1 MKNSIMDTKFDRRIL
16 LLNKIIIVFIVLM
29 TLLPLL
35 YIVVA
40 SFMDPK
46 VLVSRGISFNPA
58 DWTVEGYQRV
68 FSDQSILRGFINSL
82 LYSFGFAALTVLLSV
97 FTAYP
102 LSKKDLVGR
111 RWINYFLIVTMFFG
125 GGLVP
130 TYLLV
135 KELGMLNTPWA
146 IIVPGAVNVWNIILA
161 RAYFQGL
168 PEELVEAAVI
178 DGANDL
184 QIFFK
189 IMLPLAKPIMF
200 VLFLYAFV
208 GQWNSYFDAMIYIKD
223 PNLEPLQLVL
233 RKILIQSQPGQDMI
247 GAQAAM
253 NEMKRLAELIKYAT
267 IVISSL
273 PLIVMYPFFQNT
285 LIKELWLVHLKDK
298 KRKNKRSFLMKFKTF
313 SKSAVLLTA
322 SLAVLAACGSKNTA
336 SSPDYKLEGVTFPL
350 QEKKTLKFMTASSP
364 LSPKD
369 PNEKLILQRLEKE
382 TGVHIDWTNYQSD
395 FAEKRNLDI
404 SSGDLPDAIH
414 NDGASDVDL
423 MNWAKKGV
431 IIPVEDLID
440 KYMPN
445 LKKILDEKPEY
456 KALMTAP
463 DGHIYSFPWIEELGD
478 GKESIHSVND
488 MAWINKDWLKKL
500 GLEMPKT
507 TDDLIKVLEAFKNGD
522 PNGNGEADEI
532 PFSFISGNGNEDFK
546 FLFAAFGIGDN
557 DDHLVVGNDGKVDF
571 TADNDNY
578 KEGVKFIRQLQEK
591 GLIDKEAFEHD
602 WNSYIAKGHDQKFG
616 VYFTWDKNNVTG
628 SNESYD
634 VLPVLAGPS
643 GQKHVARTN
652 GMGFARDKMVITSV
666 NKNLELTAKWID
678 AQYAPLQSVQNNWG
692 TYGDDKQQNI
702 FELDQASNSLKHLP
716 LNGTAPAELRQKTE
730 VGGPLAILDSYYG
743 KVTTMPDDAK
753 WRLDLIKEYY
763 VPYMSNVNNYPRVFM
778 TQEDLDKIA
787 HIEAD
792 MNDYIYRKRAEWIV
806 NGNID
811 TEWDDYKK
819 ELEKYGLSDY
829 LAIKQKYYDQYQA
842 NKN

>member
-1 MKNSIMDTKFDRRIL
+1 
-16 LLNKIIIVFIVLM
+16 
-29 TLLPLL
+29 
-35 YIVVA
+35 
-40 SFMDPK
+40 
-46 VLVSRGISFNPA
+46 
-58 DWTVEGYQRV
+58 
-68 FSDQSILRGFINSL
+68 
-82 LYSFGFAALTVLLSV
+82 
-97 FTAYP
+97 
-102 LSKKDLVGR
+102 
-111 RWINYFLIVTMFFG
+111 
-125 GGLVP
+125 
-130 TYLLV
+130 
-135 KELGMLNTPWA
+135 
-146 IIVPGAVNVWNIILA
+146 
-161 RAYFQGL
+161 
-168 PEELVEAAVI
+168 
-178 DGANDL
+178 
-184 QIFFK
+184 
-189 IMLPLAKPIMF
+189 
-200 VLFLYAFV
+200 
-208 GQWNSYFDAMIYIKD
+208 
-223 PNLEPLQLVL
+223 
-233 RKILIQSQPGQDMI
+233 
-247 GAQAAM
+247 
-253 NEMKRLAELIKYAT
+253 
-267 IVISSL
+267 
-273 PLIVMYPFFQNT
+273 
-285 LIKELWLVHLKDK
+285 
-298 KRKNKRSFLMKFKTF
+298 MKFKTF

-364 LSPKD
+364 LAPKD

-463 DGHIYSFPWIEELGD
+463 DGHIYSFPWIEELGE

-532 PFSFISGNGNEDFK
+532 PFTFISGNGNEDFK

-730 VGGPLAILDSYYG
+730 VGGPLAILNSYYG

-763 VPYMSNVNNYPRVFM
+763 VPYMSNDNNYPRVFM